1 MLYYNYIMIK
11 KLAVI
16 MLLLCAATLAFAA
29 DQTTGQATTQTDQDY
44 INKLYY
50 RHNKLELLTRRRLID
65 EKRNYNN
72 TDINTT
78 TFYLP
83 SYRDSSTNITSQ
95 SYEKSETKVIN
106 EWFIYLGGISEISD
120 LEFLKV
126 VGDDRELA
134 RAQSIEDQKGSM
146 RFIGNIFIG
155 SGLGVMLGGA
165 ALGAD
170 SKFVTAG
177 ALGMVVG
184 FFIDAFNGTPAHYIK
199 PAYAQQKIDEYNVGL
214 KQKLNLPLNYE

>member
-1 MLYYNYIMIK
+1 
-11 KLAVI
+11 

-29 DQTTGQATTQTDQDY
+29 DQPVTQQSDQDY

-72 TDINTT
+72 TDINTS

-83 SYRDSSTNITSQ
+83 SYRDSTTSITSQ
-95 SYEKSETKVIN
+95 SYEKAETKVIN
-106 EWFIYLGGISEISD
+106 EWYIYLGGISEISD
-120 LEFLKV
+120 YEFLKL
-126 VGDDRELA
+126 VGDDREVA
-134 RAQSIEDQKGSM
+134 RIQGIEDQKGKM
-146 RFIGNIFIG
+146 RFVGNILIG

-170 SKFVTAG
+170 SKVVTGG

-184 FFIDAFNGTPAHYIK
+184 FFIDAFNATPAHYIS
-199 PAYAQQKIDEYNVGL
+199 PAYAQQKIDAYNIAL
-214 KQKLNLPLNYE
+214 KQKLSLPLDYE